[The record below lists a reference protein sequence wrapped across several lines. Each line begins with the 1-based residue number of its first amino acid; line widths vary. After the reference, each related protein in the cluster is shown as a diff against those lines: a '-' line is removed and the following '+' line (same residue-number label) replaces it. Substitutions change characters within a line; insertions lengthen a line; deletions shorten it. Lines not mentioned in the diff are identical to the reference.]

1 MKRFFRQSKLNTI
14 AAALAAVVCITAL
27 FGGLLAPVAPSKQ
40 NLAQRLHPPS
50 AQSYFGTDDFG
61 RDIFSRVLNG
71 ARISLQVAVVVLSIA
86 LVVGVTVG
94 AMAGLRGGWV
104 DAILMRVTDIF
115 LAFPALIFAS
125 AISATLGGVFDPLTN
140 ASIALSTV
148 YWPWYARLMRGQVLT
163 LAQQDYVTA
172 ARAMGMPT
180 WQIIVRHM
188 LRNSLSIL
196 LVQLSLDIG
205 YAILYTSALSFLG
218 LGAQRPAPEWGLML
232 SDSRKYVQTAPWT
245 MLYPGLALTLTVLA
259 FNLLGDGLRDYLDP
273 RLRGSR
279 RA

>member
-1 MKRFFRQSKLNTI
+1 MKRFFRQSRLNSI
-14 AAALAAVVCITAL
+14 ATALATLVLLAAI
-27 FGGLLAPVAPSKQ
+27 FGSLLAPFAPSKQ
-40 NLAQRLHPPS
+40 NLAQRLRSPTP
-50 AQSYFGTDDFG
+50 QNIFGTDDFG
-61 RDIFSRVLNG
+61 RDIFSRVLHG
-71 ARISLQVAVVVLSIA
+71 ARISLQVAVVVLVIA
-86 LVVGVTVG
+86 LVVGVVVG
-94 AMAGLRGGWV
+94 AVAGLRGGWV
-104 DAILMRVTDIF
+104 DAVLMRFTDLF

-148 YWPWYARLMRGQVLT
+148 YWPWYARLMRGQVLS
-163 LAQQDYVTA
+163 LAQQEFVIA
-172 ARAMGMPT
+172 ARAIGMPT
-180 WQIIVRHM
+180 WQIIARHM
-188 LRNSLSIL
+188 LRNSAPIL

-245 MLYPGLALTLTVLA
+245 MFFPGAALTLTVLA

-273 RLRGSR
+273 RLR
-279 RA
+279 